1 MAKIIIKKDGREQ
14 EFNPEK
20 VKLSIRKAVEEAGL
34 EEKRI
39 NEVVEKV
46 FSAVIEITDEVEE
59 KITSSQIREKI
70 LSTFDEIEEVASQS
84 WRNHDRKFKS

>member
-14 EFNPEK
+14 EFDPEK
-20 VKLSIRKAVEEAGL
+20 IKISIRKAVEEAGL
-34 EEKRI
+34 EEKKI

-46 FSAVIEITDEVEE
+46 FNAVIEMTDEVEE
-59 KITSSQIREKI
+59 KIASSQIREKI

>member
-1 MAKIIIKKDGREQ
+1 MAKIVIKKDGREQ
-14 EFNPEK
+14 EFNSEK
-20 VKLSIRKAVEEAGL
+20 IKLSIKKAVEEAGL
-34 EEKRI
+34 EEEKI

-46 FSAVIEITDEVEE
+46 FNAVIEMADEVEE
-59 KITSSQIREKI
+59 KIASSQIREKI